1 MGRAAYGP
9 VQALV
14 EHRAQGIS
22 SVSFITDKEKER
34 THEISQSV
42 LDRIR
47 KDGLIPTPEIY
58 ELWFAYY
65 GRTSPE
71 VVRAID
77 TMLDAGQKV
86 TDHMCA
92 DIYQR
97 HLSDVRNEEMVRR
110 AGEQIQ
116 TAIHDVADVVTGVK
130 TVTNDYGQTL
140 SEVNTRIDKAKSP
153 DEIKAAL
160 QVASQKTRK
169 MLEQNQALENQ
180 LEKSTQLM
188 EELKRDLEYVRR
200 EAMTDGLTGLANR
213 KSFDTEI
220 VRVIGE
226 SREQSRVFTLLMV
239 DIDHF
244 KSFNDNFGHQVGDQV
259 LRLVARTLKDGLKGR
274 DFAAR
279 YGGEEFSIILPDTD
293 LASGVA
299 VGNSLR
305 KAIATKDVI
314 NRNTGEILGRITMSV
329 GVAEFAGDSTAEDL
343 VERADSALYTAKHN
357 GRNQVAAA
365 PTPARR

>member
-1 MGRAAYGP
+1 M
-9 VQALV
+9 
-14 EHRAQGIS
+14 
-22 SVSFITDKEKER
+22 SFITDKEKER
-34 THEISQSV
+34 THEISESA

-47 KDGLIPTPEIY
+47 KDKLAPSPEIY

-71 VVRAID
+71 VVRTID
-77 TMLDAGQKV
+77 ALVDGGQKM
-86 TDHMCA
+86 TDSMCS

-97 HLSDVRNEEMVRR
+97 LLSDLRNEEMVRR

-116 TAIHDVADVVTGVK
+116 NTIHDVADVVTGVR
-130 TVTNDYGQTL
+130 TVTNDYGMTL
-140 SEVNTRIDKAKSP
+140 NEVNDSIHSAKSP
-153 DEIKAAL
+153 EELKGVL
-160 QVASQKTRK
+160 RVASQKTQQ
-169 MLEQNQALENQ
+169 MLEQNQLLETQ

-188 EELKRDLEYVRR
+188 DELKRDLEYVRR

-213 KSFDTEI
+213 KSFD
-220 VRVIGE
+220 GE
-226 SREQSRVFTLLMV
+226 LSRTLGDAHEKGRIFTLLMV

-279 YGGEEFSIILPDTD
+279 YGGEEFAIILPDTD
-293 LASGVA
+293 LSAGVA

-329 GVAEFAGDSTAEDL
+329 GVAEFAGDPTLEDV
-343 VERADSALYTAKHN
+343 VERADNALYTAKHN

-365 PTPARR
+365 PTPVRK